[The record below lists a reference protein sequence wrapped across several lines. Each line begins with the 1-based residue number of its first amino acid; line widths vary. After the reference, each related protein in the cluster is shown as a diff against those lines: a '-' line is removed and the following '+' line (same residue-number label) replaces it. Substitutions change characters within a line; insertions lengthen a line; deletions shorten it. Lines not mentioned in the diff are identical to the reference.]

1 MLCLKIQTNDT
12 PWTINSVIEERLGTK
27 NYIDCL
33 DAMVFFCLPCN
44 IYFFFNKH
52 NDIITYF
59 TKRGG
64 VGPNNL
70 SNPSTFYWSA
80 CTKAVVMHMCL
91 LKGSDFGSVSAI
103 YDWNLELFRQYVF
116 SPDSSF
122 FNDVTYFHFVF
133 NFFFFFFYFITFYKL
148 QLSSEYETT

>member
-1 MLCLKIQTNDT
+1 LLCLKIQTNDT

-44 IYFFFNKH
+44 IFFFLTNIMTLLH
-52 NDIITYF
+52 I
-59 TKRGG
+59 
-64 VGPNNL
+64 
-70 SNPSTFYWSA
+70 S
-80 CTKAVVMHMCL
+80 
-91 LKGSDFGSVSAI
+91 LKGEVWALITCLIHPPFIEVHVPSQWSCICVCQKVSILAQFLRFTIEIWNCSDSMFFLLI
-103 YDWNLELFRQYVF
+103 LLFLMMLLIF
-116 SPDSSF
+116 I
-122 FNDVTYFHFVF
+122 FVF